1 MEAKQERKEKN
12 LEGEERAHPNEDV
25 IGQQCQVLTTSS
37 IRRTENLICAM
48 DSD

>member
-12 LEGEERAHPNEDV
+12 LEGEERANPNEDV
-25 IGQQCQVLTTSS
+25 IGRQCQVLTTLSS
-37 IRRTENLICAM
+37 RRAENLICTL

>member
-12 LEGEERAHPNEDV
+12 LEGEERAHPSEDV
-25 IGQQCQVLTTSS
+25 IGRQCQVLTTSS
-37 IRRTENLICAM
+37 SRTENLICSM